1 MKSSG
6 RSKKDEVL
14 LEQVDWDL
22 LKSRKR
28 DATALASFF
37 FVHKKLLDCSS
48 VAERWPYKPC
58 VASSILVNPIS

>member
-1 MKSSG
+1 MYASIIRK
-6 RSKKDEVL
+6 KQKDETL

-37 FVHKKLLDCSS
+37 R
-48 VAERWPYKPC
+48 A
-58 VASSILVNPIS
+58 

>member
-6 RSKKDEVL
+6 RSKKNEVL

-37 FVHKKLLDCSS
+37 R
-48 VAERWPYKPC
+48 A
-58 VASSILVNPIS
+58 